1 MLLFPSF
8 FTNVYKTMQTPSD
21 SNRFPP
27 SLSARSRTYSSP
39 PVPINSPYSPLFSI
53 RSNSSDKHAFSYQ
66 EEKPRTDSMS
76 ERLEAEMKEQAA
88 LRASNSIDEKSDD
101 YFLNDES
108 SHSVSLQENF
118 DECESDDECLWDIE
132 LENASEQSYPLSLII
147 SSMSESH
154 DYRVYHHTLPILTEL
169 LTLHHLS
176 LQQILQSHLNVEED
190 VTSTLTP

>member
-1 MLLFPSF
+1 MLLFFSF

-21 SNRFPP
+21 SNQLPP

-39 PVPINSPYSPLFSI
+39 PIPINSPYSPLFSI

-88 LRASNSIDEKSDD
+88 LRASNSTDEKNDD

-118 DECESDDECLWDIE
+118 DEFESDDECLWEMD
-132 LENASEQSYPLSLII
+132 LDNTSEQPHPLSLII

-154 DYRVYHHTLPILTEL
+154 DYRVYHHTLPILIEL
-169 LTLHHLS
+169 LTSHHLS
-176 LQQILQSHLNVEED
+176 LQQILQPHLNVAEV
-190 VTSTLTP
+190 VTNSLTP